1 MPRRTDRRLV
11 AAALPLAVLLAGCAA
26 MPDSGEVSEVNAAE
40 HADDQNL
47 QVRVFPVHPQKGLDP
62 QELLQNFLDAT
73 VGDEA
78 GYTTAKEYLTDEEAR
93 RWRPEAKVVVLT
105 GNPRVRLGA
114 TTDGRAQVLVE
125 GSSVAELDGHKSF
138 QPEKGDFRTTFTFQ
152 KVKGEWRISHL
163 PDGLIVNETNF
174 SNVYERVNRYYFAAA
189 DPSRT
194 SAGRSVLVPDPIYLR
209 RRIDPLTEAARA
221 VAEGPSEWL
230 APAVTSAF
238 DGATVLS
245 QQASSDDNREVRV
258 RVSDPALWE
267 HRETCRRMAV
277 QLLSTFADQTNGS
290 VDRVAVQDRGGR
302 TGCEADSQQVR
313 AYTATSAGGLYYQDF
328 ATWRL
333 MRLASDDGDP
343 VGGTPMPGST
353 PVAGPLGD
361 SRQQP
366 RMGSVAVR
374 RDGELAAAVSQNG
387 RTLYE
392 ALLSPGAR
400 LQPTEVTS
408 QADQGLSEPTWDAQ
422 DDLWI
427 ADRNPAAP
435 RVLMV
440 RGAHSYPVTV
450 EGLDGRTVQG
460 LKISSDGTRV
470 ALLLADA
477 KGVRTVEMGLVRHS
491 GTPDAPQALITG
503 LRPVAP
509 QLVDVTAVA
518 WADTD
523 QLLVLGREAEGVKHP
538 QLVGVDGSHS
548 DDTTLQAPEGETRV
562 AASEDPKSAV
572 YADSQDHKIYRLEA
586 NGQWRAVARNAMAP
600 VYPG

>member
-1 MPRRTDRRLV
+1 V
-11 AAALPLAVLLAGCAA
+11 LPVAVLLAGCAA

-40 HADDQNL
+40 HGDDQNL

-78 GYTTAKEYLTDEEAR
+78 GYTTAKEYLTDDEAR
-93 RWRPEAKVVVLT
+93 RWNPEAKVVVLT

-114 TTDGRAQVLVE
+114 TTDNRAQVLVE
-125 GSSVAELDGHKSF
+125 GSGVAELDGHKTYR
-138 QPEKGDFRTTFTFQ
+138 PEKNDFRAAFTFQ

-174 SNVYERVNRYYFAAA
+174 DNVYERVNRYYYAAA
-189 DPSRT
+189 DPSRP
-194 SAGRSVLVPDPIYLR
+194 SAEHPVLVPDPIYLR
-209 RRIDPLTEAARA
+209 RRIDPLTEAAKA
-221 VAEGPSEWL
+221 VAAGPSGWL

-238 DGATVLS
+238 NGVTVLS
-245 QQASSDDNREVRV
+245 QQASPDDSRNIRV
-258 RVSDPALWE
+258 KVSSPDLQE
-267 HRETCRRMAV
+267 HRVTCREMAV
-277 QLLSTFADQTNGS
+277 QLLSTFADQANGS
-290 VDRVAVQDRGGR
+290 VGRVSVLDRQGR
-302 TGCEADSQQVR
+302 TGCEADLQQVR
-313 AYTATSAGGLYYQDF
+313 AYTAASAGGLYYQDST
-328 ATWRL
+328 TWRL
-333 MRLASDDGDP
+333 MRLVSEDGT
-343 VGGTPMPGST
+343 VGGTPAPGSN
-353 PVAGPLGD
+353 PVAGPLGEP
-361 SRQQP
+361 RQQP
-366 RMGSVAVR
+366 RMGAIAVR

-392 ALLSPGAR
+392 AALSPGAK
-400 LQPTEVTS
+400 LEPTGVAS
-408 QADQGLSEPTWDAQ
+408 QADQGLSEPTWDSHG
-422 DDLWI
+422 DLWI

-435 RVLMV
+435 RVLML
-440 RGAHSYPVTV
+440 RGTHAYPVTV
-450 EGLDGRTVQG
+450 EGLGGRTVQG

-477 KGVRTVEMGLVRHS
+477 KGVHTVEMGLVRHF
-491 GTPDAPQALITG
+491 GAATEPQAVISG

-509 QLVDVTAVA
+509 QLVDVTAVS

-523 QLLVLGREAEGVKHP
+523 QLLILGREAEGVKHP